1 MKPQTKSSITLTH
14 LTFDCTDAEKLSG
27 FWSQVVGRPVKDGA
41 SAEFAVIDGTPGWMF
56 IQVPE
61 AKAAKNRVHPDLS
74 TKDLAADVERLTAL
88 GATHVADHTEDGTT
102 WTTLTDPEGN
112 EFDLVAG

>member
-1 MKPQTKSSITLTH
+1 MTKTTITLTH
-14 LTFDCTDAEKLSG
+14 LTFDCADAEKLSG
-27 FWSQVVGRPVKDGA
+27 FWSQVLDRPVKDGA
-41 SAEFAVIDGTPGWMF
+41 SPEFAVIDGAPGWMF

-61 AKAAKNRVHPDLS
+61 GKAAKNRVHPDLS
-74 TKDLAADVERLTAL
+74 TKDLAADVARVTEL

-102 WTTLTDPEGN
+102 WATLTDLEGN